1 MAEPA
6 GFSRRDKTQAGSPTP
21 PEERLPRKPRKRT
34 FIAESGHQAESA
46 ALASPPLRAPSLLN
60 FPDSPPSVAPPPQIN
75 EDEDIPVLT
84 EVVSVEPAVPEKKTS
99 PLDDIQ
105 FSLLASDI
113 AHAIGQQLT
122 YELPTLLEA
131 VLINAGEELRT
142 GITETMETA
151 LRDYIARR
159 KQLRL
164 PLEEPDD
171 FD

>member
-1 MAEPA
+1 MATSSDVVDRA
-6 GFSRRDKTQAGSPTP
+6 DSLMRRRRSFVATP
-21 PEERLPRKPRKRT
+21 PPSQPV
-34 FIAESGHQAESA
+34 QASE
-46 ALASPPLRAPSLLN
+46 PPT
-60 FPDSPPSVAPPPQIN
+60 VG
-75 EDEDIPVLT
+75 EDDDIPVLT
-84 EVVSVEPAVPEKKTS
+84 EVVSPEAAVSESSTNRVDETQIP
-99 PLDDIQ
+99 
-105 FSLLASDI
+105 LLASEL

-164 PLEEPDD
+164 PLEETGDLS
-171 FD
+171 

>member
-1 MAEPA
+1 MAENSDVVDRADSLMRRRRSFVAAPPA
-6 GFSRRDKTQAGSPTP
+6 SQPPPIIETP
-21 PEERLPRKPRKRT
+21 PV
-34 FIAESGHQAESA
+34 AE
-46 ALASPPLRAPSLLN
+46 
-60 FPDSPPSVAPPPQIN
+60 D
-75 EDEDIPVLT
+75 DDIPVLT
-84 EVVSVEPAVPEKKTS
+84 EVVSAEAAVSESSTNRV
-99 PLDDIQ
+99 DETQ
-105 FSLLASDI
+105 VTLLASDL

-171 FD
+171 LD